1 MSGITVIAGSA
12 RGRRLR
18 TPPGLAVRPILAR
31 IKKSLFDI
39 LRPRIAGTAF
49 LDVFAGTGAVGI
61 EALSQGAAR
70 AVFVEKD
77 SVCVKIIE
85 NNLAALG
92 FAAQGRVMR
101 WEAMGALRVI
111 EEKFDLIFLG
121 PPYVVPSADKPR
133 APLSLTT
140 PALEAIAAHGRLAA
154 GGWVIAQH
162 HAKEVVPEA
171 VGTLARF
178 RQERYG
184 DSRLSFYAVA

>member
-1 MSGITVIAGSA
+1 M
-12 RGRRLR
+12 R
-18 TPPGLAVRPILAR
+18 TAPGLAVRPILAR

-39 LRPRIAGTAF
+39 LRPRIAGTSF

-70 AVFVEKD
+70 AAFVEKD

-85 NNLAALG
+85 ENLAALG

-121 PPYVVPSADKPR
+121 PPYVAPSPDKPR
-133 APLSLTT
+133 AHLSMTT
-140 PALEAIAAHGRLAA
+140 PALEAIVAHGRLAT

-162 HAKEVVPEA
+162 HAKEAVPEA
-171 VGTLARF
+171 VGTLMRF

-184 DSRLSFYAVA
+184 DSRMSFFRAA